1 MKTKGRAWH
10 LIVTVLLIAVFAF
23 TAFFG
28 VSSTYGDVTTTYI
41 KGAQDIRFGVD
52 IKGGVNVTFLP
63 SDGFDATDEQLDA
76 AQSVIENR
84 LVGLN
89 ITDYELYADYN
100 QDSLIL
106 EFPWQS
112 DETAFDPEAAIQ
124 EIGTT
129 AYLTFREGTSA
140 DGELILDGSSVENAT
155 AQYGPVTS
163 GGASEYYV
171 ALEFDD
177 EGAKAFGDATTRL
190 YEEGGSISI
199 WLDDENISVA
209 TVNAAITDGRAV
221 ITGSGFDRDAVV
233 TLARQIN
240 SGALPFA
247 LTVDSYSTISPTLG
261 ENSLQAMVYAGIIAF
276 ALIFVMYR
284 LPGVMACVGLL
295 GQVAA
300 TLAFVSGYF
309 PVFNSFTL
317 TLPGIAGIILAIG
330 MGVDAN
336 VITAERIKEE
346 LRSGKSLP
354 GALKSGFARGLTPV
368 IDGNVTIV
376 IVAVVLMG
384 AFGPTDGIFAKL
396 LNFVFFAFGASTAG
410 TIYAFGYTLL
420 TGVLLNFVFG
430 VFATRVMIAG
440 AASIKA
446 LQNPWLYGADK
457 EPKAPRQI
465 DFVGR
470 KKVFLTFS
478 SCLMAAIVLCAVV
491 LGVQMDTEFTG
502 GAMITLSYEGEPDL
516 SAVEQTAEEALG
528 NANLTLQTG
537 ENVATGESTLKISL
551 PGSETVNTDQVTALL
566 DSLAESNPDN
576 HFAQLSLSNVSP
588 AMGTRFLQKSLV
600 AVVFALALIMI
611 YIAFRFKN
619 IGGLA
624 GGAMAILALVND
636 VMVIFGT
643 FVLLRAPL
651 DGNFIAA
658 LLTILGYSVND
669 TVVIYDR
676 IRENRKLLGKKV
688 GFAELVNQSLNQSLK
703 RTLMTSVTTVA
714 ALAVMCVVSVLY
726 GMISGVYT
734 SLCIS
739 TSAWVLWNGRKA
751 KQKK

>member
-63 SDGFDATDEQLDA
+63 SNGFDATDEQLDA

-276 ALIFVMYR
+276 ALIFVIMTVMYR

-317 TLPGIAGIILAIG
+317 TLPGIAGIILA
-330 MGVDAN
+330 
-336 VITAERIKEE
+336 
-346 LRSGKSLP
+346 P
-354 GALKSGFARGLTPV
+354 CP
-368 IDGNVTIV
+368 
-376 IVAVVLMG
+376 
-384 AFGPTDGIFAKL
+384 
-396 LNFVFFAFGASTAG
+396 
-410 TIYAFGYTLL
+410 
-420 TGVLLNFVFG
+420 
-430 VFATRVMIAG
+430 
-440 AASIKA
+440 
-446 LQNPWLYGADK
+446 
-457 EPKAPRQI
+457 APSR
-465 DFVGR
+465 
-470 KKVFLTFS
+470 
-478 SCLMAAIVLCAVV
+478 
-491 LGVQMDTEFTG
+491 
-502 GAMITLSYEGEPDL
+502 
-516 SAVEQTAEEALG
+516 
-528 NANLTLQTG
+528 
-537 ENVATGESTLKISL
+537 
-551 PGSETVNTDQVTALL
+551 
-566 DSLAESNPDN
+566 
-576 HFAQLSLSNVSP
+576 
-588 AMGTRFLQKSLV
+588 
-600 AVVFALALIMI
+600 
-611 YIAFRFKN
+611 
-619 IGGLA
+619 
-624 GGAMAILALVND
+624 
-636 VMVIFGT
+636 
-643 FVLLRAPL
+643 
-651 DGNFIAA
+651 AA
-658 LLTILGYSVND
+658 LP
-669 TVVIYDR
+669 
-676 IRENRKLLGKKV
+676 
-688 GFAELVNQSLNQSLK
+688 
-703 RTLMTSVTTVA
+703 A
-714 ALAVMCVVSVLY
+714 A
-726 GMISGVYT
+726 
-734 SLCIS
+734 
-739 TSAWVLWNGRKA
+739 
-751 KQKK
+751 